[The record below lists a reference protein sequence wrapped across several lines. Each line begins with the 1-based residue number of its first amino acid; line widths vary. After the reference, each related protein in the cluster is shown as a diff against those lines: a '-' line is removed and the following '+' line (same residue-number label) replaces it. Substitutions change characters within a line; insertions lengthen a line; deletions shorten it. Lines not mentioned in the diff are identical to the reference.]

1 MKSLKNIP
9 EQIMWHDG
17 MLLSPQHFQQA
28 FKRSENIYK
37 YQFFQNIPYPFGV
50 KTFTFDENTF
60 TNGLLKVEELE
71 CTFQDGLEYY
81 FNSSKDKETLEFD
94 LTKYKDILSKKPVTL
109 VICVPKN
116 KTNNYIL
123 NSSNSRFKS
132 VNIDSYSIDE
142 NTGEDEIYIPRIKPN
157 VSFMLEHEISSNFIA
172 IPIAQ
177 VYLENSFYKTKLFC
191 PPTTSITQE
200 SPIWKISNSV
210 CLLLRYKIQDI
221 IADIYKFDNEEYKGT
236 FFNRRQALKTMKAC
250 LPRLEASIHSNQ
262 LHPFQLYLELYNV
275 YAHISSNDIDE
286 NPKSLVPYN
295 HFNLLE
301 TFELINNYI
310 IEYLEREIPT
320 GFNVTKISKIDKK
333 FQSTI
338 LTKENTL
345 DNNTHILIGLKKSYS
360 VSEENFINWIKSSI
374 ICEEEN
380 LSMVVERRSL
390 GLSRS
395 IIEKYENL
403 IPKKNIYLVY
413 VKLDNI
419 KKDKIN
425 IVISSSVNENIHYLP
440 EEVIIYSRK
449 A

>member
-1 MKSLKNIP
+1 M
-9 EQIMWHDG
+9 
-17 MLLSPQHFQQA
+17 
-28 FKRSENIYK
+28 
-37 YQFFQNIPYPFGV
+37 
-50 KTFTFDENTF
+50 
-60 TNGLLKVEELE
+60 
-71 CTFQDGLEYY
+71 
-81 FNSSKDKETLEFD
+81 
-94 LTKYKDILSKKPVTL
+94 
-109 VICVPKN
+109 
-116 KTNNYIL
+116 
-123 NSSNSRFKS
+123 
-132 VNIDSYSIDE
+132 
-142 NTGEDEIYIPRIKPN
+142 
-157 VSFMLEHEISSNFIA
+157 
-172 IPIAQ
+172 
-177 VYLENSFYKTKLFC
+177 
-191 PPTTSITQE
+191 
-200 SPIWKISNSV
+200 
-210 CLLLRYKIQDI
+210 
-221 IADIYKFDNEEYKGT
+221 
-236 FFNRRQALKTMKAC
+236 
-250 LPRLEASIHSNQ
+250 
-262 LHPFQLYLELYNV
+262 
-275 YAHISSNDIDE
+275 
-286 NPKSLVPYN
+286 PYN